1 MTETRHGDEPPFAQ
15 ATADASRAVTGPS
28 PERHRPAG
36 GKLRRGIR
44 QTLLAIPLIALV
56 VWTVAPFLVTLSV
69 SFKERAEV
77 FANPGLIPA
86 SPNLDAYREVLAS
99 ESFIDSFL
107 NSLIVGVGTTL
118 LTLVIGVPAAYAFA
132 RFNFRGRHLL
142 LLFTL
147 LPRLVPSL
155 GLMVPI
161 YRLAVA
167 AGLLDKRFTLIIVY
181 TGMLLPLAVWLMV
194 GFFQQIPRE
203 IEEAANVDGA
213 SLWGRLRYIVAPLAS
228 PAMITIGVLA
238 FREAWNEFTLVLVLT
253 SSPGKRTLPF
263 ELYLMQG
270 IEGIANFPGEAAF
283 TLLTVLPFI
292 LVYTRVEKYVVAGL
306 VTGSGK

>member
-1 MTETRHGDEPPFAQ
+1 MTR
-15 ATADASRAVTGPS
+15 V
-28 PERHRPAG
+28 
-36 GKLRRGIR
+36 RRGTR
-44 QTLLAIPLIALV
+44 QVILAIPLVALV
-56 VWTVAPFLVTLSV
+56 VWTVAPFLVTVSV
-69 SFKERAEV
+69 SFKTRAEV
-77 FANPGLIPA
+77 FANPSLIPT
-86 SPNLDAYREVLAS
+86 SPSLDAYREVLGS
-99 ESFIDSFL
+99 ESFTTSFL
-107 NSLIVGVGTTL
+107 NSVIVGVGTTL
-118 LTLVIGVPAAYAFA
+118 LTLAIGVPAAYAFA

-161 YRLAVA
+161 YRLAVT
-167 AGLLDKRFTLIIVY
+167 AGLLDKRITLIIVY

-213 SLWGRLRYIVAPLAS
+213 TLWGRLRYIVAPLAA

-253 SSPGKRTLPF
+253 STPGNRTLPY

-283 TLLTVLPFI
+283 TLLTVLPFV
-292 LVYTRVEKYVVAGL
+292 LVYTRVERYVVAGL
-306 VTGSGK
+306 VSGAGK